1 MKTVTLTLVFLLVSL
16 LSNAQE
22 TTGANIVVAINNIT
36 SNEGKV
42 MVSLHTIDTFMKG
55 PGIQNLESSIEN
67 GTVSFTFENVP
78 QGTYAIMALHDANEN
93 QRMDFEE
100 NGMPKE
106 SFGLSGNDMS
116 IGPPTFSTAKFE
128 ANGKDLEFEIRF

>member
-1 MKTVTLTLVFLLVSL
+1 MKTVTLTLTFLLVSF

-22 TTGANIVVAINNIT
+22 TTDVNIKVAINNIT

-42 MVSLHTIDTFMKG
+42 MVSLHTADTFMKG
-55 PGIQNLESSIEN
+55 PGIQNLESTIEN
-67 GTVSFTFENVP
+67 GAVSLTFENVP

-93 QRMDFEE
+93 RRMDFEE

-106 SFGLSGNDMS
+106 SYGLSGNDMS
-116 IGPPTFSTAKFE
+116 YGPPNFSTAKFE
-128 ANGKDLEFEIRF
+128 TKGEDLEFEIRF